1 MDAIN
6 PWVNETIRSV
16 LELGVIAVT
25 GVIGYFWGRRR
36 VRERDLF
43 LLWRAAFD
51 RPAFRGLYQ
60 IHSSEEN
67 FRRAIS
73 TILNTV
79 ATGILLD
86 RSGHELN
93 RVSGVYYGPSQIRSA
108 ARRKAVIEVQ
118 GRLQKLIRLSYSP
131 RGTADLDGE
140 RNAIIEIMNRVW
152 KSLSIVPVT
161 LPTDYK
167 DPEDVQVV
175 LKELQE
181 EDALQRKLQP
191 RSTNLMN

>member
-1 MDAIN
+1 MHAVD
-6 PWVNETIRSV
+6 PWVRETIHSV
-16 LELGVIAVT
+16 VQLGVMAAT

-60 IHSSEEN
+60 VHSSEEN

-73 TILNTV
+73 TVLKTV
-79 ATGILLD
+79 ATGVLFD
-86 RSGHELN
+86 SNGHELN

-108 ARRKAVIEVQ
+108 ARRDAVIDVQ
-118 GRLQKLIRLSYSP
+118 GRLQKLIRLSYRP

-140 RNAIIEIMNRVW
+140 RNAIVKSMNAAW
-152 KSLSIVPVT
+152 KTLNIAPMT

-167 DPEDVQVV
+167 DPDDIQFL

-181 EDALQRKLQP
+181 EVTQP
-191 RSTNLMN
+191 AVAADKR